1 LVLQAG
7 AALVIFM
14 GLYFA
19 IKGGSI
25 NGGIESILALTHI
38 ASYLRI
44 MAVGLAG
51 AIFAQAVNG
60 IAVSMG
66 NPVIGLLLA
75 VPLQIL
81 NFVICAFT
89 PTIHAI
95 RLNFLEFF
103 GGFFETSSKEYKPF
117 HKTGGE

>member
-1 LVLQAG
+1 MRSRLRAPAG
-7 AALVIFM
+7 RT
-14 GLYFA
+14 A

-51 AIFAQAVNG
+51 AIFASAVIG
-60 IAVSMG
+60 IATKMG

-75 VPLQIL
+75 VPLQVL

-95 RLNFLEFF
+95 RSNFLEFF
-103 GGFFETSSKEYKPF
+103 GGFFETSNKEYKPF
-117 HKTGGE
+117 HKTGGG